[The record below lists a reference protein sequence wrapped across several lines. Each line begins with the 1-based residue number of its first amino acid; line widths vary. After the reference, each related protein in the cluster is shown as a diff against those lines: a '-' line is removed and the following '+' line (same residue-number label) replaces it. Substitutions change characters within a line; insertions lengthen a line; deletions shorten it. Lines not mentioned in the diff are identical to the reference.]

1 MLRVV
6 IADDHEIVRQGVRR
20 LLKSRDA
27 RIVAEAATARDLLSA
42 LRREGDV
49 DVVVIDLA
57 LADLSGL
64 ELMRQ
69 LRTGFPA
76 VPIVVFTAEDDEA
89 FALRVLRAGAAGYV
103 TKRSPSDV
111 LLAAIDQAVRG
122 ERFVSPDI
130 SARVTA
136 RLINGGDQPRH
147 ELLSDREFQVLRGLC
162 TGSSATQLAARL
174 HLSVKTISTYRRRI
188 LQKLDLSSTAEL
200 VRYAIENGLI

>member
-1 MLRVV
+1 
-6 IADDHEIVRQGVRR
+6 VRR

-27 RIVAEAATARDLLSA
+27 RIVAEAGTARDLLSA
-42 LRREGDV
+42 LRREGHV

-136 RLINGGDQPRH
+136 RFINGGDEPRH

-188 LQKLDLSSTAEL
+188 LQKLKLSSTAEL
-200 VRYAIENGLI
+200 VRYAIENRLI